1 MEIFSKQFI
10 IELGFRQ
17 PMAFSSRNGS
27 LKYKPKFFLP
37 IDHRYRN
44 VWNFFYL
51 WIINSKKKKG
61 HGYEHIPVII
71 VE

>member
-27 LKYKPKFFLP
+27 LKYIPKFFLP

>member
-17 PMAFSSRNGS
+17 PMAFSSWNGS
-27 LKYKPKFFLP
+27 LKYIPKFFLP

-51 WIINSKKKKG
+51 WIITVIVKKKKG
-61 HGYEHIPVII
+61 HGYEHMII

>member
-17 PMAFSSRNGS
+17 PMAFSSWNGS
-27 LKYKPKFFLP
+27 LKYIPKFFLP